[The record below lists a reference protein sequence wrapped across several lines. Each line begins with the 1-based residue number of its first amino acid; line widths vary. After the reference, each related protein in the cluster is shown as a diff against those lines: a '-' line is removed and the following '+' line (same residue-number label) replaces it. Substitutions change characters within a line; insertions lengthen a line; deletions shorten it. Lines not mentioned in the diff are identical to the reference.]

1 VYSIISADKI
11 SCTLSLSVGEC
22 YTWCIGP
29 IEMLFWFLGREDAVY
44 DVPFL
49 AERDAVPDVLFQ
61 ALINAVHGNCSLERE
76 VPYMTS
82 HSSL

>member
-1 VYSIISADKI
+1 
-11 SCTLSLSVGEC
+11 
-22 YTWCIGP
+22 
-29 IEMLFWFLGREDAVY
+29 MLFWFLGRKDAVY

-76 VPYMTS
+76 VLYMTS